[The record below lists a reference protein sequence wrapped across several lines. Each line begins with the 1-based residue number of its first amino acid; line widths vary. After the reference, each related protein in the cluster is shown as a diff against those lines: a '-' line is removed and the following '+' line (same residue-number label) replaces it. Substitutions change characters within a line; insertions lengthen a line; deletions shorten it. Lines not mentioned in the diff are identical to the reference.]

1 MGVHMTERSS
11 TSFSD
16 FIVYV
21 DESGDHGLK
30 SMDATYPVF
39 VLAFCVFSKIEYVK
53 VITPK
58 LQEFKFRYFG
68 HDMVVLHE
76 HDIRKP
82 KGPYAILFDPDIRK
96 SFLEDLSAIISD
108 SKFQIIATF
117 IHKETFHRKHGDG
130 DNLYNVAV
138 RSCLK
143 RLYRVLSAHGQEDR
157 ITNVIFEQRG
167 KKEDNELELEF
178 RRVCDT
184 ENPSGVALPFSIV
197 LASKQINSCGLQL
210 ADLVA
215 RPIGRK
221 CLKPEQEN
229 RAYDILE
236 QKLIRDVEGKIAGAG
251 IECFP

>member
-1 MGVHMTERSS
+1 MTRPIPQC
-11 TSFSD
+11 FSD
-16 FIVYV
+16 YVVYV

-30 SMDATYPVF
+30 SMDKTYPMF
-39 VLAFCVFSKIEYVK
+39 VLAFCVFNKQQYAT

-76 HDIRKP
+76 HEIRKP
-82 KGPYAILFDPDIRK
+82 KGPFTILFDAEIRK
-96 SFLEDLSAIISD
+96 RFMDDLTT
-108 SKFQIIATF
+108 IIAEADFKIVATSIRKDEF
-117 IHKETFHRKHGDG
+117 VKKHGDA

-143 RLYRVLSAHGQEDR
+143 RLYRFLDEMGQSR
-157 ITNVIFEQRG
+157 CITNVIFEQRG
-167 KKEDNELELEF
+167 KHEDNELELEF
-178 RRVCDT
+178 RRVCDE
-184 ENPSGVALPFSIV
+184 ENPTSVPLPFSIV

-221 CLKPEQEN
+221 QLNPDQEN
-229 RAYDILE
+229 RAYDVLVT
-236 QKLIRDVEGKIAGAG
+236 KFLRNSEGEIGGAG
-251 IECFP
+251 LESYP

>member
-1 MGVHMTERSS
+1 MTHLIPQC
-11 TSFSD
+11 FSD
-16 FIVYV
+16 YVVYV

-30 SMDATYPVF
+30 SMDKNYPMF
-39 VLAFCVFSKIEYVK
+39 VLAFCVFHKGEYAT

-76 HDIRKP
+76 HEIRKP
-82 KGPYAILFDPDIRK
+82 KGSFTILFDTEIRGRFMTDLNKIISEADFKIVAAAIRK
-96 SFLEDLSAIISD
+96 DEFA
-108 SKFQIIATF
+108 K
-117 IHKETFHRKHGDG
+117 KHGDA

-143 RLYRVLSAHGQEDR
+143 RLYQFLDAEGQSR
-157 ITNVIFEQRG
+157 CITNIIFEQRG
-167 KKEDNELELEF
+167 KQEDNDLELEF
-178 RRVCDT
+178 RRVCDE
-184 ENPSGVALPFSIV
+184 ENPTGVSLPFSIV
-197 LASKQINSCGLQL
+197 LANKQINSCGLQL

-221 CLKPEQEN
+221 QLNPEQEN

-236 QKLIRDVEGKIAGAG
+236 AKFLRNGDGEIKGAG
-251 IECFP
+251 LESFP

>member
-1 MGVHMTERSS
+1 MANTAA
-11 TSFSD
+11 TCYSD
-16 FIVYV
+16 FVVYV

-30 SMDATYPVF
+30 SMEKTYPVF
-39 VLAFCVFSKIEYVK
+39 VLAFCIFNKVEYTHSV
-53 VITPK
+53 TPM

-76 HDIRKP
+76 HEIRKP
-82 KGPYAILFDPDIRK
+82 KGPFTILFDADVRQNFMSDLSTIIRQSKFEVIATYIRK
-96 SFLEDLSAIISD
+96 DEFLKKYGES
-108 SKFQIIATF
+108 
-117 IHKETFHRKHGDG
+117 

-143 RLYRVLSAHGQEDR
+143 RLYRFLEENDQTECV
-157 ITNVIFEQRG
+157 TNVIFEQRG

-178 RRVCDT
+178 RRVCDE
-184 ENPSGVALPFSIV
+184 ENPAGVPMPFSIV
-197 LASKQINSCGLQL
+197 MANKQINSCGLQL

-221 CLKPEQEN
+221 YLKPEQDN

-236 QKLIRDVEGKIAGAG
+236 TKFVRDANGEKEGAG
-251 IECFP
+251 LECFP